1 VSRGRTQSAPPPA
14 VDHQG
19 WGPEVTGRGGGR
31 GVLRRLLLLL
41 LAVVLVAMLVVPFLA
56 SARLTRMPVEGLA
69 SGGSPTHILVMGS
82 DSREGL
88 TPEEE
93 RELSTGSG
101 DVFTGERIDTILLLT
116 VDRGQAAML
125 SFPRDL
131 WVERCDGSVGRLN
144 AASAIDGPG
153 CLVDTIHRASG
164 IRAHH
169 AVRVTFG
176 GFRDVVDAVGGVE
189 LCLEDPIADRD
200 AGIDLPAGCQVLDGA
215 DALGY
220 VRVRKIDDDFQRMQ
234 RQQRFVSA
242 LAREVT
248 QPAVLFNPA
257 AMWRLSGDAGAAV
270 QVDRSMGV
278 LDLAQL
284 AWAGRSIAA
293 GTVASYTVPVDPRT
307 TAGGAYVLDLQ
318 QPEAETLFARFRDG
332 SVLLESVEDGEPEQ
346 PAVTRSDVL
355 VTVANGAGV
364 DGLAGRMA
372 DELAALGYQIGEV
385 TNAPPTVTTLVRYP
399 PGEAAAARLV
409 AGDVPGPTAL
419 EEAPDVDHVTVVLS
433 PEAAA

>member
-1 VSRGRTQSAPPPA
+1 MSRRRAQAAPPSA

-19 WGPEVTGRGGGR
+19 WGPEVGVGGGGR
-31 GVLRRLLLLL
+31 RRPRRLLLLL
-41 LAVVLVAMLVVPFLA
+41 FVVVLVAVLVVPFLI
-56 SARLTRMPVEGLA
+56 SARLNRMPVDGLA
-69 SGGSPTHILVMGS
+69 SRGSPTHILLMGS

-88 TPEEE
+88 SPEEE

-116 VDRGQAAML
+116 VDRGEAAML

-144 AASAIDGPG
+144 VASAIDGPG
-153 CLVDTIHRASG
+153 CLVDTIHEASG
-164 IRAHH
+164 LRAHH

-189 LCLEDPIADRD
+189 LCLEDAIADRD

-234 RQQRFVSA
+234 RQQRFVKA
-242 LAREVT
+242 LAHEVT
-248 QPAVLFNPA
+248 QPAVLFNPV
-257 AMWRLSGDAGAAV
+257 AMWRLSGDAGDAV
-270 QVDRSMGV
+270 EVDQSMGV

-307 TAGGAYVLDLQ
+307 TSGGAAVLDLR
-318 QPEAETLFARFRDG
+318 QPEAEMLFARFRDG
-332 SVLLESVEDGEPEQ
+332 SVLLEAVDDGPEEP
-346 PAVTRSDVL
+346 PVARSDVL

-364 DGLAGRMA
+364 AGLAGQVA
-372 DELAALGYQIGEV
+372 DQLAALGYPIGEV

-399 PGEAAAARLV
+399 PGKSAAARLV

-433 PEAAA
+433 REAAT